1 MSPRNSWEIK
11 LKDYA
16 NSHNLEKLADAP
28 LWQLQECERIG
39 DDLKLSYLPN
49 LLIKE

>member
-1 MSPRNSWEIK
+1 M
-11 LKDYA
+11 DYA
-16 NSHNLEKLADAP
+16 NSRIWKKLTDAP

>member
-1 MSPRNSWEIK
+1 
-11 LKDYA
+11 
-16 NSHNLEKLADAP
+16 

-39 DDLKLSYLPN
+39 DDLKISYLPN